1 MKVVVVGMGRVG
13 GVATA
18 CLLRDGHTVVGVDTD
33 PSIVEAFA
41 SGAVPFRESEV
52 AGMLTAGREMGRL
65 TVVTDVFDSLADA
78 DVVLVCVPTP
88 SLSDGSLDLS
98 RLKRAAS
105 DLGVALRRRS
115 LNLSAILLVFRST
128 MLPGSMS
135 DAILPEI
142 AAAAG
147 EPPGARYEVAYNPEF
162 MREGSAVAD
171 YLAPSRIVIGE
182 RQEGTAR
189 RLMELYDRIP
199 APVFWTTLET
209 AELAKFTDNCFHA
222 LKVAFANEIGRL
234 AIRIGVSPTTIFDIF
249 VSDTKLNISASYLRP
264 GGAFGGSCLPK
275 DVLALTAAMRKAG
288 VDAPLIERIIPSNLL
303 HTDFLVM
310 EVERRVSNG
319 SRILLVGLSFKT
331 GTDDLRQSQLI
342 AFAERLLAGGH
353 DLAVYDPDLID
364 EASAKINGRVL
375 TQIPAQLST
384 ILLSKMPCADW
395 DLIVLGK
402 KHPDAEKIV
411 GSGTNVLKLYEL
423 EF

>member
-1 MKVVVVGMGRVG
+1 
-13 GVATA
+13 
-18 CLLRDGHTVVGVDTD
+18 
-33 PSIVEAFA
+33 
-41 SGAVPFRESEV
+41 
-52 AGMLTAGREMGRL
+52 
-65 TVVTDVFDSLADA
+65 
-78 DVVLVCVPTP
+78 
-88 SLSDGSLDLS
+88 
-98 RLKRAAS
+98 
-105 DLGVALRRRS
+105 
-115 LNLSAILLVFRST
+115 

-375 TQIPAQLST
+375 DPDSSATIHYPAF
-384 ILLSKMPCADW
+384 KNA
-395 DLIVLGK
+395 VRRLGFDSARQEASGRRENSRLGNK
-402 KHPDAEKIV
+402 RAE
-411 GSGTNVLKLYEL
+411 TLRA
-423 EF
+423 

>member
-1 MKVVVVGMGRVG
+1 MRVVVVGLGPVG

-33 PSIVEAFA
+33 PSVVEAFA
-41 SGAVPFRESEV
+41 SGDVPFRESEV

-65 TVVTDVFDSLADA
+65 TVVTDLFDSLADA

-98 RLKRAAS
+98 MLKRAAS
-105 DLGVALRRRS
+105 EIGVALRRRS
-115 LNLSAILLVFRST
+115 LNLAAILLVFRST

-135 DAILPEI
+135 GAILPEI

-162 MREGSAVAD
+162 MREGSAIAD
-171 YLAPSRIVIGE
+171 HLAPSRIVIGE

-189 RLMELYDRIP
+189 RLLELYDRIP

-234 AIRIGVSPTTIFDIF
+234 AIRTGVSPTTIFEIF
-249 VSDTKLNISASYLRP
+249 VSDTKLNISSSYLRP

-275 DVLALTAAMRKAG
+275 DVLALTAAMRNAG
-288 VDAPLIERIIPSNLL
+288 VDAPVIERIIPSNLL
-303 HTDFLVM
+303 HTDFLVT
-310 EVERRVSNG
+310 EVERRASTG
-319 SRILLVGLSFKT
+319 SRILLVGLSFKS

-364 EASAKINGRVL
+364 EASAEINQRVL
-375 TQIPAQLST
+375 TRIPAQLST
-384 ILLSKMPCADW
+384 ILLSKMPSADW

-411 GSGTNVLKLYEL
+411 GSGKHVLKLYEL